1 MLKLVAGA
9 KNIRRSP
16 PESMVPSIFWEML
29 CCADVG
35 LRVLKFCGGF
45 GPFGALSAACDLSL
59 EYLCG
64 LLEMAALESG
74 GMLEGV
80 RVGKTWKQLELILS
94 RHTEQF
100 ALLGLCVDVE
110 SCLRVLAGM
119 RITPPCRP
127 WFFAAVDAWLRR
139 RRWRIQEETGM
150 CLPSNWEKLE
160 VGRTTDD
167 PWEDWAA
174 ACCGDDP
181 EKEPPP
187 NVMELVAAV
196 VQNVVAI

>member
-1 MLKLVAGA
+1 MLKFVPRA
-9 KNIRRSP
+9 KNSRGSP
-16 PESMVPSIFWEML
+16 PESMVQGIFWEML

-35 LRVLKFCGGF
+35 RRVLKFCGGF
-45 GPFGALSAACDLSL
+45 GPFGALSAACGLSL
-59 EYLCG
+59 EHLCV
-64 LLEMAALESG
+64 LLETTALESG
-74 GMLEGV
+74 GMLEGI
-80 RVGKTWKQLELILS
+80 RVGKTWKQLEVILI

-100 ALLGLCVDVE
+100 ALLGRCVDVG

-119 RITPPCRP
+119 QITPPCRP
-127 WFFAAVDAWLRR
+127 WFFAVVDAWLRG
-139 RRWRIQEETGM
+139 RRWRVEEEQGM

-160 VGRTTDD
+160 VDRTSDD
-167 PWEDWAA
+167 PWLDWAA

-196 VQNVVAI
+196 VQNFVAI